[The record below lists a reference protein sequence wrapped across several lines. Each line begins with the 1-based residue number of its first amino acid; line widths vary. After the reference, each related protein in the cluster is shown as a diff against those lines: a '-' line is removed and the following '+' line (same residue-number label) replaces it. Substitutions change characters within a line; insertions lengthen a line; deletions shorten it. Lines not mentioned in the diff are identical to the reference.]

1 MNTDVFVVE
10 IPDALNP
17 LVGEADPGTRIFRR
31 EGSND
36 ECGDWF
42 NILDEHFGP
51 LISPGGVGVY
61 VPVSRAGV
69 HKRLKAGKL
78 TGFFFHVTSEGKTIF
93 GRKRKIKEQPYIYI
107 PVSECKAWGKELE
120 ARSDRAKAIEEAEGD
135 ADDYNGDYID
145 FDPKDKGNPGVK
157 YIHK

>member
-1 MNTDVFVVE
+1 MKSDTFIVE
-10 IPDALNP
+10 IPDTLKP

-42 NILDEHFGP
+42 QLTDEHFGP
-51 LISPGGVGVY
+51 LTSPGGVGVY

-93 GRKRKIKEQPYIYI
+93 GRKRKIKEQPYIGI
-107 PVSECKAWGKELE
+107 PVSECKAWARELE
-120 ARSDRAKAIEEAEGD
+120 ARSNRVKAVEEAQGD
-135 ADDYNGDYID
+135 ESDERGDYIYR
-145 FDPKDKGNPGVK
+145 DPKDKGKRGVK
-157 YIHK
+157 YVNY

>member
-1 MNTDVFVVE
+1 MKSDTFIVE
-10 IPDALNP
+10 IPDTLKP
-17 LVGEADPGTRIFRR
+17 QVGEADPETRIFRR

-42 NILDEHFGP
+42 QLIDEHFGP

-78 TGFFFHVTSEGKTIF
+78 TGFFFHVTSEGKNIF
-93 GRKRKIKEQPYIYI
+93 GRKRKIKEQPYIWI
-107 PVSECKAWGKELE
+107 PVSECKAWAQELE
-120 ARSDRAKAIEEAEGD
+120 ARSDRAKAVQEAQGD
-135 ADDYNGDYID
+135 ERDERGDYINRE
-145 FDPKDKGNPGVK
+145 PKDKGNRDVK
-157 YIHK
+157 YVN